1 MQSPVKDD
9 KDEPVSL
16 RIQTAVYGIGVF
28 NSSLFQIGSV
38 IIPLHAA
45 TMNPSPFMFGLVFAA
60 AHILPLFFSIH
71 AGALMDRLGARR
83 VMLACMIAS
92 AVLPFFYP
100 AATWIWALV
109 FLQLFL
115 GFAETMGWQGAQ
127 TMIGQF
133 MHGKTLY
140 AGRLSF
146 IVRIAQLVAP
156 PLAGLTWD
164 IFGPWAAF
172 SLMGFGAAGGVF
184 CALMLPRHTSET
196 AAGEITASGR
206 RGFGRL
212 MPRMSDYVT
221 AFGLLASPAIA
232 LIVLLGSMMHMG
244 NAVQGSF
251 YIAWLNEMGIA
262 GTAIGLLSPAAA
274 IGAAIFSLLTA
285 PLHRHVSGF
294 WIVLVSL
301 WIGVVLICITPMLG
315 TYLLLQIVMFLR
327 HGMNGLAQPLVI
339 TLVLRGAG
347 RNNQGKAVGLRGTAN
362 RVASI
367 VSPLAMGAIAE
378 VAGLERAF
386 YIVGIA
392 VSIVMAAV
400 AIYLWRNPQIARAAE
415 D

>member
-1 MQSPVKDD
+1 MQQGKSN

-28 NSSLFQIGSV
+28 NTSLFQIGSV

-45 TMNPSPFMFGLVFAA
+45 TMNPSPLMFGLVFAA
-60 AHILPLFFSIH
+60 AHVVPLFFSIH

-83 VMLACMIAS
+83 VMLGCMLAS
-92 AVLPFFYP
+92 SILPVFYP

-109 FLQLFL
+109 VLQMLL
-115 GFAETMGWQGAQ
+115 GFAESMGWLGAQ
-127 TMIGQF
+127 TMIGQY
-133 MHGKTLY
+133 MHGRTLY

-146 IVRIAQLVAP
+146 IIRIAQLFAAP
-156 PLAGLTWD
+156 IAGVTWD
-164 IFGPWAAF
+164 LFGPWAAF
-172 SLMGFGAAGGVF
+172 IMMGLWSAGGVF
-184 CALMLPRHTSET
+184 CALLLPRHASELGT
-196 AAGEITASGR
+196 GEITTSGR

-212 MPRMSDYVT
+212 MPRASDYIT
-221 AFGLLASPAIA
+221 AFGLLSSPAI
-232 LIVLLGSMMHMG
+232 VLVVVLGSMMHMG
-244 NAVQGSF
+244 NAMQGSF
-251 YIAWLNEMGIA
+251 YVAWLNQMGIA
-262 GTAIGLLSPAAA
+262 GTAIGLLSPAGA
-274 IGAAIFSLLTA
+274 IGAGIFSLLTA

-301 WIGVVLICITPMLG
+301 WLGVVLICITPVLG
-315 TYLLLQIVMFLR
+315 SYFLLQVVMFLR
-327 HGMNGLAQPLVI
+327 QGMNGLAQPLVI

-378 VAGLERAF
+378 IAGLERAF
-386 YIVGIA
+386 YIVGIC
-392 VSIVMAAV
+392 VSLVMGWIAL
-400 AIYLWRNPQIARAAE
+400 YLWRNPKVARSGE